1 MPTLSLFAT
10 SLDESTTNKTDTSIF
25 NFQIGN
31 FDTYAAPVVT
41 TTVDAYTLS
50 GPSVHTIFDTYMQ
63 GDLLYV
69 AITGSALNTVTQ
81 LKRKTYGYRGGTDPD
96 GVNQVQL
103 SNPATVT
110 QISGM
115 SSADS
120 LMVRRISP
128 RAFSSGYVLVDL
140 PFPLHIASATL
151 KAYGVYNLETTHT
164 GLPGRDTASGTDH
177 NDYCLLDIPELQHTH
192 AVVSNNNDIMNYFAV
207 LPTADGSGSNAI
219 EGDALHCFN
228 GSANVTQTFSAR
240 PFVRQLRLMLRD
252 RHGAPLLCHRAHFW
266 MQIEY
271 STKKGETC

>member
-1 MPTLSLFAT
+1 MLPRDSSNSPLFDSYVGANNT
-10 SLDESTTNKTDTSIF
+10 SK
-25 NFQIGN
+25 
-31 FDTYAAPVVT
+31 
-41 TTVDAYTLS
+41 VDDYTLS
-50 GPSVHTIFDTYMQ
+50 GTSPSANSLTTIFDSYMQ
-63 GDLLYV
+63 GDMLHVTVVGVYPPK
-69 AITGSALNTVTQ
+69 VTQ
-81 LKRKTYGYRGGTDPD
+81 LKRKTYDNSTGLI
-96 GVNQVQL
+96 QVQL
-103 SNPATVT
+103 SNPASVT
-110 QISGM
+110 QLVGIT
-115 SSADS
+115 SAGTS
-120 LMVRRISP
+120 LMVRRSSP
-128 RAFSSGYVLVDL
+128 RAFSGGYVLVDL

-252 RHGAPLLCHRAHFW
+252 RHGAPLLCHRVHFW

>member
-10 SLDESTTNKTDTSIF
+10 SLDESTTNKTDILMLPRDS
-25 NFQIGN
+25 GN
-31 FDTYAAPVVT
+31 SLLFDSY
-41 TTVDAYTLS
+41 VDANNTSKVDDYTLS
-50 GPSVHTIFDTYMQ
+50 GTSLAIIFDSYMQ
-63 GDLLYV
+63 GDMLYV
-69 AITGSALNTVTQ
+69 QVVGEYPPTVTQ
-81 LKRKTYGYRGGTDPD
+81 LKRKTYDNSTGLI
-96 GVNQVQL
+96 QVQL

-110 QISGM
+110 AIAAI
-115 SSADS
+115 SSAS
-120 LMVRRISP
+120 TELRVRRNSP
-128 RAFSSGYVLVDL
+128 RAFSNGYLLVDL

-164 GLPGRDTASGTDH
+164 GLPGRDSVDGADH

>member
-10 SLDESTTNKTDTSIF
+10 SLDESTTNKTDT
-25 NFQIGN
+25 
-31 FDTYAAPVVT
+31 
-41 TTVDAYTLS
+41 TTVALDFNTYTGLHNISSVDDYTVS
-50 GPSVHTIFDTYMQ
+50 GSVALFDQYIQ
-63 GDLLYV
+63 GDILLLSV
-69 AITGSALNTVTQ
+69 SGAATLTQ
-81 LKRKTYGYRGGTDPD
+81 LKRKTYDSTGLI
-96 GVNQVQL
+96 QVQL
-103 SNPATVT
+103 SNPASVT
-110 QISGM
+110 QLVGITDP
-115 SSADS
+115 A
-120 LMVRRISP
+120 LTVIVHKTSP
-128 RAFSSGYVLVDL
+128 RAFSGGYVLVDL

>member
-10 SLDESTTNKTDTSIF
+10 SLDESTTNKTDT
-25 NFQIGN
+25 
-31 FDTYAAPVVT
+31 
-41 TTVDAYTLS
+41 TTVALDSNTYTGLHNISSVDDYTVS
-50 GPSVHTIFDTYMQ
+50 GSVALFDQYIQ
-63 GDLLYV
+63 GDILSLWV
-69 AITGSALNTVTQ
+69 SGTVTLTQ
-81 LKRKTYGYRGGTDPD
+81 LKRKTYGSTGLI
-96 GVNQVQL
+96 QVQL
-103 SNPATVT
+103 SNPASVT
-110 QISGM
+110 QLVGISV
-115 SSADS
+115 SDA
-120 LMVRRISP
+120 LMVRRSSP

-164 GLPGRDTASGTDH
+164 GLPGRDSVGGADH

>member
-1 MPTLSLFAT
+1 M
-10 SLDESTTNKTDTSIF
+10 
-25 NFQIGN
+25 
-31 FDTYAAPVVT
+31 
-41 TTVDAYTLS
+41 
-50 GPSVHTIFDTYMQ
+50 
-63 GDLLYV
+63 
-69 AITGSALNTVTQ
+69 
-81 LKRKTYGYRGGTDPD
+81 
-96 GVNQVQL
+96 
-103 SNPATVT
+103 
-110 QISGM
+110 
-115 SSADS
+115 
-120 LMVRRISP
+120 
-128 RAFSSGYVLVDL
+128 
-140 PFPLHIASATL
+140 HIVSATL

-164 GLPGRDTASGTDH
+164 GLPGRDSVGGADH